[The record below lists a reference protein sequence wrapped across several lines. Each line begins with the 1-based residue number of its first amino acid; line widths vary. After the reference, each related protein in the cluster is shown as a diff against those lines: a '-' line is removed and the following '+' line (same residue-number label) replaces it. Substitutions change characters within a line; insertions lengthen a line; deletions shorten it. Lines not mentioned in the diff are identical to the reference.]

1 MTKSKSIKAAAA
13 AKAPAETKKQK
24 FIALLRREGGSTITE
39 AAESLGWLPH
49 TTRAMLTGLRKQGFT
64 IDKVK
69 GEGGTR
75 YSIGAEPAA

>member
-1 MTKSKSIKAAAA
+1 MTKSKSSKPTPKASATT
-13 AKAPAETKKQK
+13 ETKKDK
-24 FIALLRREGGSTITE
+24 FIALLRREGGAPISELSE
-39 AAESLGWLPH
+39 ALSWLPH

-75 YSIGAEPAA
+75 YSISAEPAA